1 VAIGFVE
8 VGSLTEPKMDK
19 YAQSGFFSSAFL
31 SRSKI
36 VSLELSDTEFAVYFR
51 SKTLQ
56 YHSRI
61 EHSIS
66 DVLGRFSNSKF
77 YRPLSYSLEGGKRVR
92 PLIVL
97 LSYDAIG
104 TGNPLTDDPMPA
116 AIAVELLHTESIIH
130 DDIIDGDLIR
140 RDRETFHA
148 RYGINPSILSADY
161 VLGIVLDIAS
171 QYADLRVGRELSRS
185 VLRMS
190 EGEYAEY
197 LVQSQDARIKTPEY
211 IEIISNKTA
220 SLFQTSAKI
229 GAMIAGAKQQTIEAM
244 SEFGLNLGIA
254 YQIQDDILDWDQKAS
269 LERCLGEE
277 KLALKKTSFEF
288 ALRAKSSLSYLQNSE
303 ARKRLEELAEFAVR
317 RRF

>member
-1 VAIGFVE
+1 
-8 VGSLTEPKMDK
+8 M
-19 YAQSGFFSSAFL
+19 
-31 SRSKI
+31 
-36 VSLELSDTEFAVYFR
+36 ELSDAEFATYLR

-61 EHSIS
+61 EHAVS

-77 YRPLSYSLEGGKRVR
+77 YQPLNYSIQGGKRVR

-97 LSYDAIG
+97 LSYDAIE
-104 TGNPLTDDPMPA
+104 TGKPLTDDPMPA

-197 LVQSQDARIKTPEY
+197 IVQSRDSKITTAEY
-211 IEIISNKTA
+211 IEIIENKTA

-229 GAMIAGAKQQTIEAM
+229 GAMIAEAKTQTVEAM
-244 SEFGLNLGIA
+244 SEFGMNLGIA
-254 YQIQDDILDWDQKAS
+254 YQIQDDILDWNQKAS
-269 LERCLGEE
+269 LERSLGEE
-277 KLALKKTSFEF
+277 KQILKKMSYEF
-288 ALRAKSSLSYLQNSE
+288 ALKAKHALSHLQKSE
-303 ARKRLEELAEFAVR
+303 AHQRLEELAEFAVR

>member
-1 VAIGFVE
+1 MEI
-8 VGSLTEPKMDK
+8 
-19 YAQSGFFSSAFL
+19 
-31 SRSKI
+31 
-36 VSLELSDTEFAVYFR
+36 SDAEFATYFR

-56 YHSRI
+56 YHTRI
-61 EHSIS
+61 EHGIS

-77 YRPLSYSLEGGKRVR
+77 YQPLNYSSQGGKRVR

-97 LSYDAIG
+97 LSCDSIG
-104 TGNPLTDDPMPA
+104 TGKLTDDPMPA

-197 LVQSQDARIKTPEY
+197 IVQSQDSKIKTSEY
-211 IEIISNKTA
+211 VEIISNKTA
-220 SLFQTSAKI
+220 ALFQSSAKI
-229 GAMIAGAKQQTIEAM
+229 GAMIAGAKQQTIETM
-244 SEFGLNLGIA
+244 SDFGLNLGIA
-254 YQIQDDILDWDQKAS
+254 YQIQDDILDWNQKGS
-269 LERCLGEE
+269 LERLLGEE
-277 KLALKKTSFEF
+277 KATLKKMSYEF
-288 ALRAKSSLSYLQNSE
+288 ALKAKSSLSNLQKSE
-303 ARKRLEELAEFAVR
+303 ARERLEELAEFAVR

>member
-1 VAIGFVE
+1 MEI
-8 VGSLTEPKMDK
+8 
-19 YAQSGFFSSAFL
+19 
-31 SRSKI
+31 
-36 VSLELSDTEFAVYFR
+36 SDAEFATYFR

-56 YHSRI
+56 YHTRI
-61 EHSIS
+61 EHGIS

-77 YRPLSYSLEGGKRVR
+77 YQPLNYSSQGGKRVR

-97 LSYDAIG
+97 LSYDSVG
-104 TGNPLTDDPMPA
+104 TGKLTDDPMPA

-130 DDIIDGDLIR
+130 DDIIDGDLVR

-171 QYADLRVGRELSRS
+171 QYSDLRVGRELSRS

-190 EGEYAEY
+190 EGEYSEY
-197 LVQSQDARIKTPEY
+197 IVQSQDSKIKTSEY
-211 IEIISNKTA
+211 VEIISNKTA
-220 SLFQTSAKI
+220 ALFQSSAKI

-244 SEFGLNLGIA
+244 SDFGLNLGIA
-254 YQIQDDILDWDQKAS
+254 YQIQDDILDWNQKGI
-269 LERCLGEE
+269 LDRQLGEE
-277 KLALKKTSFEF
+277 KASLKKMSYEF
-288 ALRAKSSLSYLQNSE
+288 ALKAKNALSHLQESE
-303 ARKRLEELAEFAVR
+303 PHQRLEELAEFAVR

>member
-1 VAIGFVE
+1 MEI
-8 VGSLTEPKMDK
+8 
-19 YAQSGFFSSAFL
+19 
-31 SRSKI
+31 
-36 VSLELSDTEFAVYFR
+36 SDAEFATYFR

-56 YHSRI
+56 YHTRI
-61 EHSIS
+61 EHGIS

-77 YRPLSYSLEGGKRVR
+77 YQPLNYSSQGGKRVR

-97 LSYDAIG
+97 LSYDSVG
-104 TGNPLTDDPMPA
+104 TGKLTDDPMPA

-130 DDIIDGDLIR
+130 DDIIDGDLVR

-171 QYADLRVGRELSRS
+171 QYSDLRVGRELSRS

-190 EGEYAEY
+190 EGEYSEY
-197 LVQSQDARIKTPEY
+197 IVQSQDSKIKTSEY
-211 IEIISNKTA
+211 VEIISNKTA
-220 SLFQTSAKI
+220 ALFQSSAKI

-244 SEFGLNLGIA
+244 SDFGLNLGIA
-254 YQIQDDILDWDQKAS
+254 YQIQDDILDWNQKGS
-269 LERCLGEE
+269 LDRQLGEE
-277 KLALKKTSFEF
+277 KASLKKMSYEF
-288 ALRAKSSLSYLQNSE
+288 ALKAKNALSHLQESE
-303 ARKRLEELAEFAVR
+303 PHQRLEELAEFAVR

>member
-1 VAIGFVE
+1 MEI
-8 VGSLTEPKMDK
+8 
-19 YAQSGFFSSAFL
+19 
-31 SRSKI
+31 
-36 VSLELSDTEFAVYFR
+36 SDAEFATYFR

-56 YHSRI
+56 YYTRI
-61 EHSIS
+61 EHGIS

-77 YRPLSYSLEGGKRVR
+77 YQPLNYSSQGGKRVR

-97 LSYDAIG
+97 LSCDSIG
-104 TGNPLTDDPMPA
+104 TGKLTDDPMPA

-197 LVQSQDARIKTPEY
+197 IVQSQDSKIKTSEY
-211 IEIISNKTA
+211 VEIISNKTA
-220 SLFQTSAKI
+220 ALFQSSAKI
-229 GAMIAGAKQQTIEAM
+229 GAMIAGAKQQTIETM
-244 SEFGLNLGIA
+244 SDFGLNLGIA
-254 YQIQDDILDWDQKAS
+254 YQIQDDILDWNQKGS
-269 LERCLGEE
+269 LERLLGEE
-277 KLALKKTSFEF
+277 KATLKKMSYEF
-288 ALRAKSSLSYLQNSE
+288 ALKAKSSLSNLQKSE
-303 ARKRLEELAEFAVR
+303 ARERLEELAEFAVR

>member
-1 VAIGFVE
+1 
-8 VGSLTEPKMDK
+8 M
-19 YAQSGFFSSAFL
+19 
-31 SRSKI
+31 
-36 VSLELSDTEFAVYFR
+36 ELSDAEFATYFR

-56 YHSRI
+56 YYSRI
-61 EHSIS
+61 EHGIS
-66 DVLGRFSNSKF
+66 DILGRFSNSRF
-77 YRPLSYSLEGGKRVR
+77 YQPLNYSMQGGKRIR

-97 LSYDAIG
+97 LSYDSIG
-104 TGNPLTDDPMPA
+104 TGKPLTDDPMPA

-161 VLGIVLDIAS
+161 VLGIVLDIAA

-190 EGEYAEY
+190 EGEYSEY
-197 LVQSQDARIKTPEY
+197 IVQSQDSRIKTHEY
-211 IEIISNKTA
+211 IEIIENKTA

-254 YQIQDDILDWDQKAS
+254 YQIQDDILDWEQKAS
-269 LERCLGEE
+269 LERSLGAE
-277 KLALKKTSFEF
+277 KPILKKMSYEF
-288 ALRAKSSLSYLQNSE
+288 ALKAKSSLSNLQKSE
-303 ARKRLEELAEFAVR
+303 SHQRLEELAEFAVR

>member
-1 VAIGFVE
+1 
-8 VGSLTEPKMDK
+8 
-19 YAQSGFFSSAFL
+19 
-31 SRSKI
+31 
-36 VSLELSDTEFAVYFR
+36 LELSDAEFATYLR

-56 YHSRI
+56 YHTRI
-61 EHSIS
+61 EHGLS

-77 YRPLSYSLEGGKRVR
+77 YQPLNYSSHGGKRVR

-97 LSYDAIG
+97 LSYDSVG
-104 TGNPLTDDPMPA
+104 TGKPLTDDPMPA

-148 RYGINPSILSADY
+148 RYGLNPSILSADY

-171 QYADLRVGRELSRS
+171 QYSDLRVGRELSRS

-190 EGEYAEY
+190 EGEYAEFIC
-197 LVQSQDARIKTPEY
+197 QSQNSKIKVVEY
-211 IEIISNKTA
+211 IEIIGNKTA

-229 GAMIAGAKQQTIEAM
+229 GSMIAGAKQQTAEAM
-244 SEFGLNLGIA
+244 ADFGMNLGIA
-254 YQIQDDILDWDQKAS
+254 YQIQDDILDWQQKAS
-269 LERCLGEE
+269 LERLLGEE
-277 KLALKKTSFEF
+277 KPTLKKMSYEYAT
-288 ALRAKSSLSYLQNSE
+288 RAKDALTHLQKSE
-303 ARKRLEELAEFAVR
+303 ARQRLEELAEFAVR

>member
-1 VAIGFVE
+1 
-8 VGSLTEPKMDK
+8 
-19 YAQSGFFSSAFL
+19 
-31 SRSKI
+31 
-36 VSLELSDTEFAVYFR
+36 LEISDAEFATYFR

-56 YHSRI
+56 YHTRI
-61 EHSIS
+61 EHGIS

-77 YRPLSYSLEGGKRVR
+77 YQPLNYSSQGGKRVR

-97 LSYDAIG
+97 LSYDSVG
-104 TGNPLTDDPMPA
+104 TGKLTDDPMPA

-130 DDIIDGDLIR
+130 DDIIDGDLVR

-171 QYADLRVGRELSRS
+171 QYSDLRVGRELSRS

-190 EGEYAEY
+190 EGEYSEY
-197 LVQSQDARIKTPEY
+197 IVQSQDSKIKTSEY
-211 IEIISNKTA
+211 VEIISNKTA
-220 SLFQTSAKI
+220 ALFQSSAKI

-244 SEFGLNLGIA
+244 SDFGLNLGIA
-254 YQIQDDILDWDQKAS
+254 YQIQDDLLDWNQKGS
-269 LERCLGEE
+269 LDRQLGEE
-277 KLALKKTSFEF
+277 KASLKKMSYEF
-288 ALRAKSSLSYLQNSE
+288 ALKAKNALSHLQESE
-303 ARKRLEELAEFAVR
+303 PHQRLEELAEFAVR

>member
-1 VAIGFVE
+1 
-8 VGSLTEPKMDK
+8 
-19 YAQSGFFSSAFL
+19 
-31 SRSKI
+31 
-36 VSLELSDTEFAVYFR
+36 LEISDAEFATYFR

-56 YHSRI
+56 YHTRI
-61 EHSIS
+61 EHGIS
-66 DVLGRFSNSKF
+66 DVLGRFSNSRF
-77 YRPLSYSLEGGKRVR
+77 YQPLNYSSQGGKRIR

-97 LSYDAIG
+97 LSYDSIG
-104 TGNPLTDDPMPA
+104 TGKLTDDPMPA

-190 EGEYAEY
+190 EGEYSEF
-197 LVQSQDARIKTPEY
+197 LVQSQNTRIKASEY
-211 IEIISNKTA
+211 VEIISNKTA
-220 SLFQTSAKI
+220 ALFQSSAKI
-229 GAMIAGAKQQTIEAM
+229 GAMIAGAKQQSIEAM
-244 SEFGLNLGIA
+244 SDFGLNLGIA
-254 YQIQDDILDWDQKAS
+254 YQIQDDVLDWNQKGS
-269 LERCLGEE
+269 LDRLLGEE
-277 KLALKKTSFEF
+277 KAILKKWSYEYALK
-288 ALRAKSSLSYLQNSE
+288 AKAALSYLQKSDPHE
-303 ARKRLEELAEFAVR
+303 RLEELAEFAVR

>member
-1 VAIGFVE
+1 
-8 VGSLTEPKMDK
+8 
-19 YAQSGFFSSAFL
+19 
-31 SRSKI
+31 
-36 VSLELSDTEFAVYFR
+36 LELSDAEFATYLR

-61 EHSIS
+61 EHAVS

-77 YRPLSYSLEGGKRVR
+77 YQPLNYSIQGGKRIR

-97 LSYDAIG
+97 LSYDSIEMG
-104 TGNPLTDDPMPA
+104 KPLTDDPMPA

-130 DDIIDGDLIR
+130 DDIIDGDLVR

-171 QYADLRVGRELSRS
+171 QYGDLRVGRELSRS

-197 LVQSQDARIKTPEY
+197 IVQSNGSKITTAEY
-211 IEIISNKTA
+211 IEIIENKTA

-229 GAMIAGAKQQTIEAM
+229 GAMIAEAKTQTIEAM
-244 SEFGLNLGIA
+244 SEFGMNLGIA

-269 LERCLGEE
+269 LERSLGEE
-277 KLALKKTSFEF
+277 KQILKKMSYEF
-288 ALRAKSSLSYLQNSE
+288 ALKAKHALSHLQQSE
-303 ARKRLEELAEFAVR
+303 AHQRLEELAEFAVR

>member
-1 VAIGFVE
+1 MEI
-8 VGSLTEPKMDK
+8 
-19 YAQSGFFSSAFL
+19 
-31 SRSKI
+31 
-36 VSLELSDTEFAVYFR
+36 SDAEFATYFR

-56 YHSRI
+56 YYTRI
-61 EHSIS
+61 EHGIS

-77 YRPLSYSLEGGKRVR
+77 YQPLNYSSQGGKRVR

-97 LSYDAIG
+97 LSCDSIG
-104 TGNPLTDDPMPA
+104 TGKLTDDPMPA

-197 LVQSQDARIKTPEY
+197 IVQSQDSKIKTNEY
-211 IEIISNKTA
+211 VEIISNKTA
-220 SLFQTSAKI
+220 ALFQSSAKI
-229 GAMIAGAKQQTIEAM
+229 GAMIAGAKQQTIETM
-244 SEFGLNLGIA
+244 SDFGLNLGIA
-254 YQIQDDILDWDQKAS
+254 YQIQDDILDWNQKGS
-269 LERCLGEE
+269 LERLLGEE
-277 KLALKKTSFEF
+277 KATLKKMSYEF
-288 ALRAKSSLSYLQNSE
+288 ALKAKSSLSNLQKSE
-303 ARKRLEELAEFAVR
+303 ARERLEELAEFAVR

>member
-1 VAIGFVE
+1 
-8 VGSLTEPKMDK
+8 M
-19 YAQSGFFSSAFL
+19 
-31 SRSKI
+31 
-36 VSLELSDTEFAVYFR
+36 ELSDAEFAVYFR

-56 YHSRI
+56 YYTRI
-61 EHSIS
+61 EHAIS
-66 DVLGRFSNSKF
+66 DVLGRFSNSRF
-77 YRPLSYSLEGGKRVR
+77 YRPLNYSLEGGKRVR

-97 LSYDAIG
+97 LSYDSIVSG
-104 TGNPLTDDPMPA
+104 KSLTDDPMPA

-190 EGEYAEY
+190 EGEYSEFI
-197 LVQSQDARIKTPEY
+197 VQSQDSRIKTQEY
-211 IEIISNKTA
+211 IDIIANKTA

-244 SEFGLNLGIA
+244 SDFGLNLGIA
-254 YQIQDDILDWDQKAS
+254 YQIQDDVLDWDQRAS
-269 LERCLGEE
+269 LERSFGEE
-277 KLALKKTSFEF
+277 KTALKKMSYEF
-288 ALRAKSSLSYLQNSE
+288 ALNAKASLSHLEKSD
-303 ARKRLEELAEFAVR
+303 ARVRLEELAEFAVR

>member
-1 VAIGFVE
+1 
-8 VGSLTEPKMDK
+8 
-19 YAQSGFFSSAFL
+19 
-31 SRSKI
+31 
-36 VSLELSDTEFAVYFR
+36 LEISDAEFATYFR
-51 SKTLQ
+51 SKTFQ
-56 YHSRI
+56 YYTRI
-61 EHSIS
+61 EHGIS
-66 DVLGRFSNSKF
+66 DVLGRFSNSRF
-77 YRPLSYSLEGGKRVR
+77 YQPLNYSSQGGKRIR

-97 LSYDAIG
+97 LSYDSIG
-104 TGNPLTDDPMPA
+104 TGKLTDDPMPA

-190 EGEYAEY
+190 EGEYSEF
-197 LVQSQDARIKTPEY
+197 LSQSQNSRIKASEY

-220 SLFQTSAKI
+220 ALFLSSAKI

-244 SEFGLNLGIA
+244 SDFGLNLGIA
-254 YQIQDDILDWDQKAS
+254 YQIQDDILDWNQKGS
-269 LERCLGEE
+269 LERLLVEE
-277 KLALKKTSFEF
+277 KTVLKKMSYEYALK
-288 ALRAKSSLSYLQNSE
+288 AKAALSYLQKSDPHE
-303 ARKRLEELAEFAVR
+303 RLEELAEFAVR

>member
-1 VAIGFVE
+1 
-8 VGSLTEPKMDK
+8 
-19 YAQSGFFSSAFL
+19 
-31 SRSKI
+31 
-36 VSLELSDTEFAVYFR
+36 LEISDAEFATYFR

-56 YHSRI
+56 YYTRI
-61 EHSIS
+61 EHGIS
-66 DVLGRFSNSKF
+66 DILGRFSNSKF
-77 YRPLSYSLEGGKRVR
+77 YQPLNYSSQGGKRIR

-97 LSYDAIG
+97 LSYDSIG
-104 TGNPLTDDPMPA
+104 TAKLTDDPMPA

-190 EGEYAEY
+190 EGEYSEFI
-197 LVQSQDARIKTPEY
+197 VQSQNSIIKTSEY
-211 IEIISNKTA
+211 VEIISNKTA
-220 SLFQTSAKI
+220 SLFQSSAKI
-229 GAMIAGAKQQTIEAM
+229 GAMIAGAKQQTIETM
-244 SEFGLNLGIA
+244 SDFGLNLGIA
-254 YQIQDDILDWDQKAS
+254 YQIQDDILDWNQKGS
-269 LERCLGEE
+269 LERLLGEE
-277 KLALKKTSFEF
+277 IAILKKMSYEF
-288 ALRAKSSLSYLQNSE
+288 ALKAKSALSNLQNSE
-303 ARKRLEELAEFAVR
+303 AHERLEELAEFAVR